1 MTIMTFSILMM
12 MTSMIHL
19 LTCGQVPCARP
30 SKRDALS
37 LSLSPGNDLTGA
49 LAALLTRA
57 RSFRLFTLG

>member
-30 SKRDALS
+30 SERDALS
-37 LSLSPGNDLTGA
+37 LSSGNDLTGA

-57 RSFRLFTLG
+57 GPRSFPLFTLG